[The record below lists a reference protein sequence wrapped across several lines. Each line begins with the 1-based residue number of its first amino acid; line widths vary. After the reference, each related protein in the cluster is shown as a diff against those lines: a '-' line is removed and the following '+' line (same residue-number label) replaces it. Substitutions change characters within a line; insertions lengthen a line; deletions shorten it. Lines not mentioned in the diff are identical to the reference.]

1 MALLLVAYQLVVF
14 GLYVGTLLDCV
25 PMSRPLLRHDPMECL
40 HHLGLKSRTSTL
52 IENFHAS
59 TMLLHKQLL
68 HVYLLTAYVCILKEV
83 NLPPISIVEFFIH
96 LFTIFLVKSM

>member
-1 MALLLVAYQLVVF
+1 MALLRSREGWLLTSL
-14 GLYVGTLLDCV
+14 LYFACTWVPLLDCV
-25 PMSRPLLRHDPMECL
+25 PVSRPLLRHDLIECL
-40 HHLGLKSRTSTL
+40 HHLGLRSRTSTF

-83 NLPPISIVEFFIH
+83 NLQPI
-96 LFTIFLVKSM
+96 